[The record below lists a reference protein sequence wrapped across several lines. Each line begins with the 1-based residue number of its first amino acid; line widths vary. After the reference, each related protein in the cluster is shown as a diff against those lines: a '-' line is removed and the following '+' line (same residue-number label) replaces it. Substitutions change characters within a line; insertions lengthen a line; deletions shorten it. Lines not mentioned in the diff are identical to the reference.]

1 MVNSKTKSVIA
12 CKKPIFWISILSMIG
27 VIGIGYY
34 LLANH
39 RIRNT
44 NNRIAWAKSLSE
56 NDVKSIEMVISP
68 SDRNAQ
74 YKRFSYPEFSPIIGI
89 INASKGQKVNPPDEL
104 GSTITLYITT
114 KDGIVHTYQ
123 NLRNIYL
130 VIDNVYFRTD
140 KAWLNNSFGAF
151 KGNTSLPAGF
161 FERVTGIT
169 RTYDLVKLG
178 KNKKVLDY
186 LSAVEGKNKQLAENI
201 MFNVMTKS
209 AIYPAKN
216 IASIDECYMLREI
229 LDKNNSKEIHDYCLF
244 AMEDGYYIQSDKE
257 RFRVKIDMELYNR
270 IRNAFL

>member
-1 MVNSKTKSVIA
+1 MVNSKTKSIITY
-12 CKKPIFWISILSMIG
+12 KKPIFWISSLSMIG
-27 VIGIGYY
+27 VIGIGFF
-34 LLANH
+34 LLINH
-39 RIRNT
+39 NINDK
-44 NNRIAWAKSLSE
+44 IVWADTLSE

-68 SDRNAQ
+68 SDWNTQ
-74 YKRFSYPEFSPIIGI
+74 YKKFSYPEFSSIIGI
-89 INASKGQKVNPPDEL
+89 VNASKGQKVNPPDEL

-123 NLRNIYL
+123 NLRNTYL

-140 KAWLNNSFGAF
+140 KAWLNNSFRAF
-151 KGNTSLPAGF
+151 KGNTSPPAGF

-178 KNKKVLDY
+178 KSRKVLDY
-186 LSAVEGKNKQLAENI
+186 LSAVKGKNKQLAENI
-201 MFNVMTKS
+201 VFNAMTKS

-229 LDKNNSKEIHDYCLF
+229 LDKNNSKETYDYYLF
-244 AMEDGYYIQSDKE
+244 AMEDGYYMQSDKE
-257 RFRVKIDMELYNR
+257 RFCVKIDMELYNR